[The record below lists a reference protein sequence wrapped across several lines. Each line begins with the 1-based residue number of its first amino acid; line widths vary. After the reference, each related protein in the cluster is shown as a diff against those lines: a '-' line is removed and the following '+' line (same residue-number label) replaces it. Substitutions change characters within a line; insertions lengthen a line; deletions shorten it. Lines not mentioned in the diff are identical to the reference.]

1 MQADN
6 TSMKMAVANHK
17 LIRNIM
23 MFLALPVSRK
33 IQ

>member
-1 MQADN
+1 MHADN
-6 TSMKMAVANHK
+6 TSMKMAVVNLK

-23 MFLALPVSRK
+23 MFLTLPVSRK